1 MTATMTTGTAATPK
15 DGARNQALDFS
26 KGILVLFMVLYHWL
40 NYFVV
45 SEGMVYRYLRFIT
58 PSFIFLTGFLIGS
71 VYLTKYT
78 LTESKVYLRLLER
91 GLKLLALFTV
101 LNLGA
106 NLVMPPGSRSASA
119 LREFLGSLF
128 PIYVVG
134 SGETAAFE
142 VLVPIS
148 YLIVLSA
155 PLLLLSRWSRYAFHG
170 ACGVAILAVILLGA
184 RGVTVPNLELLS
196 MGLLGFVLGYVP
208 MRTINKL
215 ARYWPLLVVAYVGY
229 LAAVTVW
236 NVIYPLQVVGVFLS
250 VLLIYLW
257 GTAWCGNGCVLARIL
272 ILGRY
277 SLLAYIAQ
285 IAILQ
290 LMRKLLG
297 EISDGV
303 MKMTVAFGA
312 TMFLTQLTIEI
323 AELCRFKWKRF
334 DLIYRF
340 VFA

>member
-1 MTATMTTGTAATPK
+1 MTAPGTTGAAAAPK
-15 DGARNQALDFS
+15 AAARNQALDFS

-45 SEGMVYRYLRFIT
+45 SDGMVYRYLRFIT
-58 PSFIFLTGFLIGS
+58 PSFIFLTGFLIGGI
-71 VYLTKYT
+71 YLTKYS
-78 LTESKVYLRLLER
+78 LSESRVYLRLLER

-106 NLVMPPGSRSASA
+106 NLVMPPGGSSASA

-128 PIYVVG
+128 AIYVVG

-148 YLIVLSA
+148 YLIVLAA
-155 PLLLLSRWSRYAFHG
+155 PLLFLSRWRKHAFHL

-196 MGLLGFVLGYVP
+196 MGLLGFVFGYVP
-208 MRTINKL
+208 LSKINEL
-215 ARYWPLLVVAYVGY
+215 AAYWPALALAYVGY

-236 NVIYPLQVVGVFLS
+236 DVIYPLQVVGVCLT
-250 VLLIYLW
+250 VTLIYLW
-257 GTAWCGNGCVLARIL
+257 GTAWQGDGGVLARIL
-272 ILGRY
+272 LLGRY

-285 IAILQ
+285 IVILQ
-290 LMRKLLG
+290 LLRKALGGMGDDPGRMAVSFVAVLL
-297 EISDGV
+297 
-303 MKMTVAFGA
+303 
-312 TMFLTQLTIEI
+312 LTQLTIEI
-323 AELCRFKWKRF
+323 TEVCRSKWKLF
-334 DLIYRF
+334 DRLYRF